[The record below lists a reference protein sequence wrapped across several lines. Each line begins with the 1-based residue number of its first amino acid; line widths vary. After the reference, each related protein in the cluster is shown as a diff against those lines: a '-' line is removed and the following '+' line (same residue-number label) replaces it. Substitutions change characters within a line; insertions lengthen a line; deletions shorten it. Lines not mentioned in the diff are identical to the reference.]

1 VAGGDAM
8 MRAWDR
14 GAQSF
19 FIGIVLMTCVAIIG
33 AGFLILEQAK
43 AVETA
48 MLSHDRAVAS
58 ALIRAEVPTSI
69 IAQSL
74 TSINVSDEGIQLISQ
89 MGQGEKVKQSTASYA
104 AVLSDTGVYRWMPWA
119 ILWGGMMIS
128 GGLFF
133 LERRERLYRSA
144 AKQIKVFSEGDFSNH
159 LQSDEEGGLYKM
171 FAVIEDLATS
181 LSAKSDAER
190 DVKHFL
196 KATLSDISHQLKTP
210 LAALSM
216 YNEIILD
223 EPENVP
229 AVVDFSRKT
238 ERALTRMSQLI
249 QALLKIARLDAASVV
264 FEIAHYSV
272 RELVEQAVEPL
283 MLRASQEGKQIVID
297 LPYDVSLS
305 CDMVWT
311 REAILNI
318 VKNALDYS
326 ERGVVVSIACE
337 KTAMAVRLII
347 ADNGPGIAPE
357 SIYHIFKRFYR
368 QPGVQLTQGVGL
380 GLSLSKAIVEG
391 QGGVITAQ
399 STLGEGSA
407 FVITFLTDL

>member
-1 VAGGDAM
+1 M